1 MNSFYLWIGPAYIG
15 GMETLLSSLRCGQL
29 GLRRALRRSACLQ
42 IGVLVMLWLLA
53 DALMRRLG
61 LPVPAGIVGLL
72 VLLLA
77 FTMRWLSPRSFA
89 RGAQWL
95 LAEMLLFFVP
105 AAMILLD
112 NRQMFG
118 WLGLKLLLV
127 VVTGTLLVMASTA
140 VTVELLL
147 RWSLRHEG

>member
-1 MNSFYLWIGPAYIG
+1 M
-15 GMETLLSSLRCGQL
+15 MSSLRRGQL
-29 GLRRALRRSACLQ
+29 GLRRGLRRSAGLQ
-42 IGVLVMLWLLA
+42 IGVLVVIWLLA
-53 DALMRRLG
+53 QALMQRLG
-61 LPVPAGIVGLL
+61 VPVPAGIVGLL

-77 FTMRWLSPRSFA
+77 FAMRWLSPRSFA

-118 WLGLKLLLV
+118 WLGLKLLV
-127 VVTGTLLVMASTA
+127 VVVGGTLLVMASTA

-147 RWSLRHEG
+147 RWSLRHEA

>member
-1 MNSFYLWIGPAYIG
+1 M
-15 GMETLLSSLRCGQL
+15 SSLRRGQL
-29 GLRRALRRSACLQ
+29 GLRRGLRRSACLQ
-42 IGVLVMLWLLA
+42 IGLLVVLWWLA
-53 DALMRRLG
+53 DAVLQRLG

-77 FTMRWLSPRSFA
+77 FAMRWLSPRSFA

-127 VVTGTLLVMASTA
+127 VVGGTVLVMAATA
-140 VTVELLL
+140 LTVELLL
-147 RWSLRHEG
+147 GWSQRHEH

>member
-1 MNSFYLWIGPAYIG
+1 M
-15 GMETLLSSLRCGQL
+15 SSLRRGQL
-29 GLRRALRRSACLQ
+29 GLRSGLRRSAGMQ
-42 IGVLVMLWLLA
+42 IGVLVVIWLLA
-53 DALMRRLG
+53 QALIQRLG
-61 LPVPAGIVGLL
+61 VPVPAGIVGLF

-77 FTMRWLSPRSFA
+77 FAMRWLSPRSFT
-89 RGAQWL
+89 RGARWL

-127 VVTGTLLVMASTA
+127 VVAGTLLVMASTA

-147 RWSLRHEG
+147 RWSLRREA

>member
-1 MNSFYLWIGPAYIG
+1 ML
-15 GMETLLSSLRCGQL
+15 LLS
-29 GLRRALRRSACLQ
+29 LRRCRVDVKRWLRRSTGLQ
-42 IGVLVMLWLLA
+42 IGALVGVWLLA
-53 DALMRRLG
+53 DVLMRQFG
-61 LPVPAGIVGLL
+61 VPVPGGIVGLF

-77 FTMRWLSPRSFA
+77 FALQWLSPRSFS

-118 WLGLKLLLV
+118 WLGIKLLAV
-127 VVTGTLLVMASTA
+127 VVGGTVLVMAVTA
-140 VTVELLL
+140 LTVEGLF
-147 RWSLRHEG
+147 RWSQRNES